1 MDPYQA
7 AIDEIELLG
16 LGEDFSYT
24 EIATRHGLD
33 RSALSRRHRGKTK
46 SRQVKNSKQQKLI
59 PQQEQELIQYIK
71 RLTERHLPPT
81 REII

>member
-33 RSALSRRHRGKTK
+33 RSALSQRHQGKTQP
-46 SRQVKNSKQQKLI
+46 RQVKNFRQQKLT
-59 PQQEQELIQYIK
+59 PEQEIELVQ
-71 RLTERHLPPT
+71 
-81 REII
+81 

>member
-16 LGEDFSYT
+16 LGEDFSYI

-33 RSALSRRHRGKTK
+33 RSALSRRHQGKTK
-46 SRQVKNSKQQKLI
+46 SQQVKNSKQQKLI
-59 PQQEQELIQYIK
+59 LQQE
-71 RLTERHLPPT
+71 
-81 REII
+81 